1 MNYFLQKASEI
12 SNWLIF
18 SIYFKINAKSLDNG
32 LSDFVPLQPDK
43 DLLVNF
49 KVILALLF
57 LHKYSV

>member
-1 MNYFLQKASEI
+1 LNCFLLKASEV
-12 SNWLIF
+12 SNRLIF

-43 DLLVNF
+43 DLLGNY